1 MSKPLPGQGS
11 ADSPPFPPTTHLQ
24 MNNGNYTSAVPK
36 GSCTPNESD
45 IYMSNHYK
53 NGQTPL
59 ASTNTTVRRK
69 GPVATSKQMA
79 GYFTVSGIEN
89 ELSMPENMWP
99 CFALK
104 ELADNAYDWLNDY
117 YPISNVI
124 NRRRSYSSSS
134 INYNSS
140 TTRTRYIALRI
151 QIDKIANDADLT
163 RVFRIAV
170 RNSNVDQIEVFGG
183 GLEGLEQIFDYT
195 QWLSTKRHQHRMTA
209 GSLGDYLKRHGGMGY
224 ASWNNIVRSSNGQVS
239 YDDDNIQWEEPIIFR
254 FNGTEYRVFVYYDR
268 YRGIPE
274 SVIKYA
280 GKSDAIDYTEV
291 ECALPVSRINC
302 NGNNR
307 DVVPLF
313 DKLHKYYTLYK
324 IPKSDI
330 KFSLDMHYDN
340 HLIKEEDD

>member
-11 ADSPPFPPTTHLQ
+11 ADSPPFPPITHLQ
-24 MNNGNYTSAVPK
+24 MDNDNYTSAVPK

-69 GPVATSKQMA
+69 GPVATSTKQMA

-163 RVFRIAV
+163 RVFRIAA

-254 FNGTEYRVFVYYDR
+254 
-268 YRGIPE
+268 I
-274 SVIKYA
+274 
-280 GKSDAIDYTEV
+280 
-291 ECALPVSRINC
+291 
-302 NGNNR
+302 
-307 DVVPLF
+307 
-313 DKLHKYYTLYK
+313 
-324 IPKSDI
+324 
-330 KFSLDMHYDN
+330 
-340 HLIKEEDD
+340 